1 MYVFFFSSRRR
12 HTRWPRDWSSDVCSS
27 DLTTPSPPSQFQRI
41 HVPRQ
46 TRSNQRSPSSP
57 TTPPRHPPPNPTP
70 NPPTTNLER
79 SEERRVGKES
89 RRKGGA
95 KQEQQKEDN
104 QRRRQH
110 AS

>member
-70 NPPTTNLER
+70 NPPTTNLEPPAIPPLPKR
-79 SEERRVGKES
+79 NRLNPIHNHTHGTAARVG
-89 RRKGGA
+89 
-95 KQEQQKEDN
+95 DT
-104 QRRRQH
+104 
-110 AS
+110 